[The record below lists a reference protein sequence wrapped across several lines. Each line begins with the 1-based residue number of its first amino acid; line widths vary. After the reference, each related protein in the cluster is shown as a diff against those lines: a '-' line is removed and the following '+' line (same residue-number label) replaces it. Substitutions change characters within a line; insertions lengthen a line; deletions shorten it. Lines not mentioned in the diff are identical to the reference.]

1 MKTGNKIYQNSKFG
15 LVKAIKQAYK
25 IPEFLRILPSLQH
38 GWYPNPEDY
47 FMYYLNDKNRQYYL
61 TWNKENYNRAI
72 VKSWKKAAVGCPY
85 VSYRKLYKLHKSSYA
100 VGTIFYPQ
108 HGTEKDFVDINYLSI
123 IKELQSLPSS
133 HQPVTVSLF
142 YTDYLDDEIRGRY
155 EKYFSV
161 RTAGD
166 PFSENYM
173 SNFYSTLHKHKYA
186 IGNDVTT
193 ASLLAIE
200 SGIPFFLTK
209 NTDFNYKG
217 KKTKKVLLS
226 SDQVKEIEKM
236 KIFYDLFGNEPIKN
250 IDNRLIKI
258 VNDELGIGQQSHILK
273 IYLVIL
279 FSYLDKILNKKR

>member
-1 MKTGNKIYQNSKFG
+1 MELEFFKLLGHIQMKLTESN
-15 LVKAIKQAYK
+15 VKAS
-25 IPEFLRILPSLQH
+25 FD
-38 GWYPNPEDY
+38 N
-47 FMYYLNDKNRQYYL
+47 M
-61 TWNKENYNRAI
+61 
-72 VKSWKKAAVGCPY
+72 
-85 VSYRKLYKLHKSSYA
+85 
-100 VGTIFYPQ
+100 
-108 HGTEKDFVDINYLSI
+108 KDHLAEHDVTAEFVDIDYNSI
-123 IKELQSLPSS
+123 IQELKSLPPS

-142 YTDYLDDEIRGRY
+142 HTDYLDDGIRSQY
-155 EKYFSV
+155 ENNFSV
-161 RTAGD
+161 ASAGD

-209 NTDFNYKG
+209 NTDFNYKA

-236 KIFYDLFGNEPIKN
+236 KIFYNLFGSEPIKN

-279 FSYLDKILNKKR
+279 FSYLDKILNKNK